1 MVTRKFEFGW
11 QHYLASS
18 LYIMSAS
25 IDGRGT
31 GNRGSDFLF
40 SIKNNFANVELEDQM
55 DSLASLRE
63 LQYVNKSCIAVFGW
77 SYGGFMALHMM
88 GHESNANN
96 SYFSTAVAV
105 APVTDFYYYNT
116 GYTERYLG
124 VKSDETSE
132 NYKRTNVSRLAPNF
146 WNKDL
151 LLAHGTGD
159 DNVHYQNSAQFVKV
173 LVEQKVNFEFATYP
187 DEDHSMRG
195 AQKHLF
201 LKVTSFLLNSF
212 NKTSERKRFLNSEV
226 HKYCPKINGTMQVYR
241 VSVRQ
246 RGWPQSD
253 LQQSK
258 VNNISQVE
266 LVLVE
271 VQLPLWSRH
280 LDDACVLLHSKAQG
294 LCNYTSAYYCSCML
308 NRNARC
314 ISSSSRC
321 WRLICCLATR
331 SLSAV
336 AQTTCSC
343 SLSAGGICWPDDFGG
358 ANGSPMCQEKPP
370 PPPPNGSLAG
380 GAEAAAAPPPPPNAS
395 AKSDGPPKAAS
406 KRNGSRRRPG
416 LRLHRERI
424 VGKEIGAAF
433 AAATNSGILE
443 RVGATAERIVHS
455 CASSERVASGR
466 GGNGAGSGGSGGGFN
481 IVWRQPAGLQVRQLA
496 LSVAASCSRRRFS
509 ASSSRSKP
517 AKRLLAPWAESDSRA
532 SSCVSEVSSLR
543 SRSVSWAA
551 PRTPAWS
558 CARRALSA
566 SNWAASSDRRC
577 SHSSTLPASLRSRSS
592 TSSTRRWASHFCCSN
607 CRQAEARMPSE
618 SCGTDGI
625 DADGV
630 TPTEAAA
637 SPPDASALA
646 ISACTMR
653 QARPL
658 RPVSAWSQILAR
670 VAGSSPVC
678 RNSCRTSWPDTIP
691 SLSVSTCGSSPAFP
705 PVTHLRHHLSG
716 SPSSQSSANSLAH
729 KSERFAKLLPR
740 QAAVPVLV
748 AGVPDGDEGGVVDV
762 VDDKLN
768 DDEEAAAITETG
780 TLAGDPAATIASGA
794 DETAAIFDSSE
805 SDRPERLRNAAA
817 AWAETQPLPSVL
829 SCSRCVPTC
838 GKPWQTVSL
847 PADTEADVLNNLFRA
862 ATKVKAKARYLERSK
877 VREEAAGKQS
887 AWAIYM
893 DKSSSFLQ
901 WYQYLLPTRTA
912 AARSPEEERCA
923 DAGLREAVHDLRAQL
938 ERSEATVRKP
948 HNELAKRPQR
958 KVWLQRVRRL
968 QDRLHVVRQ
977 QMNSKSRQLVEMR
990 EAKLAKK
997 RRQAA
1002 RGEAAAERRNASVHA
1017 ELREPHEML
1026 ATSNSR
1032 ADTGD
1037 GQVVLTLRQVEGGT
1051 ALMYARETDTWMH
1064 RMHFATSSSRVFVR
1078 ANFLMTDRHVVN
1090 KCLLQL
1096 FKEMRE
1102 TLTSQDGLAHLEVTA
1117 LFCGMH
1123 VIVNLAAA
1131 VEKGLGDWERCVSA
1145 APLGAAAVP
1154 GQSAAN
1160 QNGQQGLPS
1169 PGERA
1174 VASPFLLRFYLQSRG
1189 AKTFEIEDFKGNRAY
1204 VIFPNGGHNLA
1215 SNVLLTCCRALGV
1228 LDFLVIRP
1236 LWLLLWSP
1244 RSKVSLIDMNS
1255 RYEQLCEWL
1264 KEVVSMETI
1273 RFPEDLSGPFPQW
1286 TMPYWSHRMPKS
1298 CGQPSPPT
1306 PRSWT
1311 MTLPRLCRWLIT
1323 GRMVHFAICQ
1333 MTILVWLPLLPRT
1346 MRMKG
1351 VLRSTGQHCKVE
1363 ANMRPLTRETMER
1376 ASGFAKSLEEQDAM
1390 LLRARHIAKKVEM
1403 QAKADVRAVRAAQQH
1418 QQQAR
1423 IAQDQRRKIARE
1435 SSLRDLINA
1444 VQDYGGLW
1452 LTVAEMHS
1460 RLQDLPDRLHEPAL
1474 LSQLRLHKEMKPT
1487 IPKDMAGCL
1496 NLTDSGAQ
1504 KFSAAPH
1511 RQPASIPGPPAEEKV
1526 AATAKEDD
1534 AQAVSVRSAN
1544 ERADRVKAAIAKK
1557 LEPAQTASSV
1567 AASVAAGLRGRG
1579 TRRGRGRGRGS
1590 TDDGAQAQGTS
1601 EGGHDEELGGDV
1613 SMRVGVHVVAD
1624 VQVPM
1629 QVQSG
1634 VTTRPPIPSA
1644 SQMPN

>member
-1 MVTRKFEFGW
+1 M
-11 QHYLASS
+11 
-18 LYIMSAS
+18 
-25 IDGRGT
+25 
-31 GNRGSDFLF
+31 
-40 SIKNNFANVELEDQM
+40 
-55 DSLASLRE
+55 
-63 LQYVNKSCIAVFGW
+63 
-77 SYGGFMALHMM
+77 
-88 GHESNANN
+88 
-96 SYFSTAVAV
+96 
-105 APVTDFYYYNT
+105 
-116 GYTERYLG
+116 
-124 VKSDETSE
+124 
-132 NYKRTNVSRLAPNF
+132 
-146 WNKDL
+146 
-151 LLAHGTGD
+151 
-159 DNVHYQNSAQFVKV
+159 
-173 LVEQKVNFEFATYP
+173 TYP

-258 VNNISQVE
+258 VTNISFAE
-266 LVLVE
+266 ITPE
-271 VQLPLWSRH
+271 
-280 LDDACVLLHSKAQG
+280 
-294 LCNYTSAYYCSCML
+294 AYYCSCML

-370 PPPPNGSLAG
+370 PAAAERVVGWRRRGRGSSAASTKCNGSSAKKSAPPSPLPPTAASWNGSAPPPNGSSTAAPPANGSLAA
-380 GAEAAAAPPPPPNAS
+380 GAAMALGAAAA
-395 AKSDGPPKAAS
+395 GAAS
-406 KRNGSRRRPG
+406 TSSGASRPASRS
-416 LRLHRERI
+416 
-424 VGKEIGAAF
+424 A
-433 AAATNSGILE
+433 
-443 RVGATAERIVHS
+443 S
-455 CASSERVASGR
+455 CCCS
-466 GGNGAGSGGSGGGFN
+466 
-481 IVWRQPAGLQVRQLA
+481 A

-691 SLSVSTCGSSPAFP
+691 SLSVSICASPAFP

-805 SDRPERLRNAAA
+805 SDRPERLRKAAA

-1204 VIFPNGGHNLA
+1204 VIFPNGGHELDNDLA
-1215 SNVLLTCCRALGV
+1215 QALQVSAAHMLVLLPPEVVDHRPDGALRN
-1228 LDFLVIRP
+1228 LPD
-1236 LWLLLWSP
+1236 
-1244 RSKVSLIDMNS
+1244 DNS
-1255 RYEQLCEWL
+1255 RLAAAASKDNAHERCPSQY
-1264 KEVVSMETI
+1264 
-1273 RFPEDLSGPFPQW
+1273 W
-1286 TMPYWSHRMPKS
+1286 TA
-1298 CGQPSPPT
+1298 
-1306 PRSWT
+1306 
-1311 MTLPRLCRWLIT
+1311 L
-1323 GRMVHFAICQ
+1323 
-1333 MTILVWLPLLPRT
+1333 
-1346 MRMKG
+1346 
-1351 VLRSTGQHCKVE
+1351 
-1363 ANMRPLTRETMER
+1363 MER

-1601 EGGHDEELGGDV
+1601 EGGHVVGRGAGRGREHARGRACGRGRAGTHASTKRRHDSTSDSERKSNAKLRPNPGRYHCSRIYQSSSVDALKCDSNGYADGSEQWEESYIQRRLPCASHDVLSLNFEVTFNETGPNEKLAQFLIPALEPGRTADEVCTGTNCQICT
-1613 SMRVGVHVVAD
+1613 AC
-1624 VQVPM
+1624 
-1629 QVQSG
+1629 
-1634 VTTRPPIPSA
+1634 
-1644 SQMPN
+1644 